1 MYSVAPYLIR
11 CRDTAIADKGH
22 RHLLENIR
30 GRDVFA
36 ILKDFI
42 NARLD
47 LKKVGDSSKAYKFT
61 DVQIDEDKREITA
74 FVLAGAFGVRGD
86 IVDVTDGSKVHDKKP
101 SHAGLDTFY
110 FHAYFPKGC
119 QEAILLL
126 GVFKG
131 DGIKTVIHHEFGKFF
146 TAIVNLP
153 LTFNPLPH
161 KKAIN
166 SWQEA
171 VTKEFR
177 VIGFKTD
184 MDVSDVE
191 RFGGN
196 LQRTLTITPPSKRS
210 HFGRFVDL
218 FDKSKDQY
226 NFVEELRG
234 VGAEVKAVVKLGKRT
249 RVFKVGVVND
259 NAVCQIDLED
269 SVEMKDGVPLIQ
281 SVREW
286 ASELLVDISHQV
298 YGKYSQYK
306 PIQEKERELQN

>member
-1 MYSVAPYLIR
+1 MYSVAPYLVR
-11 CRDTAIADKGH
+11 CRDTAIADKDH

-30 GRDVFA
+30 GRDVFT
-36 ILKDFI
+36 ILQDFI
-42 NARLD
+42 KARLE
-47 LKKVGDSSKAYKFT
+47 LKKVDDSSKVYKFAE
-61 DVQIDEDKREITA
+61 VQIDEQKREITA

-86 IVDVTDGSKVHDKKP
+86 IVDVKDGSKVHDKKT
-101 SHAGLDTFY
+101 SHADLNTYY

-131 DGIKTVIHHEFGKFF
+131 DGIKTFFHHEFGKFF
-146 TAIVNLP
+146 TANVNLP
-153 LTFNPLPH
+153 LSLNPLPH
-161 KKAIN
+161 KKAIS

-177 VIGFKTD
+177 VIGFKTA

-210 HFGRFVDL
+210 HFGRFMDL

-226 NFVEELRG
+226 SFVEELRG
-234 VGAEVKAVVKLGKRT
+234 AGAEVKAVVKLGKKT

-259 NAVCQIDLED
+259 NAVCQIDLD
-269 SVEMKDGVPLIQ
+269 DDVEMKDGVPLIR
-281 SVREW
+281 SVRKW
-286 ASELLVDISHQV
+286 ASELMADISNQV